1 MNLDTDN
8 LPEETSA
15 DLTPL
20 IDVVFQ
26 LLIFFLLATTFADP
40 ERELELELPTAESG
54 ERLDEEPEE
63 LVLEVLEDGSVH
75 YGRQKLS
82 PGQLAALLEDAAA
95 RNPATSI
102 TIRGHRGARHEAIVA
117 VLDACGVAGLS
128 RLAIG
133 TRTSEGS

>member
-1 MNLDTDN
+1 MNLDLDN
-8 LPEETSA
+8 APEETTA

-40 ERELELELPTAESG
+40 ERELEVDLPTAESG
-54 ERLDEEPEE
+54 SRLDDEPEE
-63 LVLEVLEDGSVH
+63 LVLDVLEDGSVH
-75 YGRQKLS
+75 HGASVLS
-82 PGQLAALLEDAAA
+82 KGQLAALLAEAAE
-95 RNPATSI
+95 RNPDTSI

-117 VLDACGVAGLS
+117 VLDACGSAGLS

-133 TRTSEGS
+133 TRTPEGS